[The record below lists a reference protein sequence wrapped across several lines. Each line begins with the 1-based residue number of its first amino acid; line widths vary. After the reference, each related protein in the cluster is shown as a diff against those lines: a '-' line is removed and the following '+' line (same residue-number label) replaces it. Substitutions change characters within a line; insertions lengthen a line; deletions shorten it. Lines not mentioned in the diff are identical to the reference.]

1 MEFGMK
7 NLALYLHVPFC
18 LRKCRYCDFL
28 SFSADASI
36 KRDYVEALKREI
48 EARGRWFREKGGY
61 RLYSVFIGGG
71 TPSILEGGQV
81 GELLSSVWNA
91 FGQKPMTNEVTLEA
105 NPGTITQE
113 KIRCWK
119 QAGVTRVS
127 VGVQA
132 AQNILLKRL
141 GRVHTWEET
150 LEGIQELRCA
160 GFRSISADL
169 MMGLPGQS
177 LEDWTDTL
185 AKILAMGVE
194 HISCYSLILEEG
206 TPFYREEAAG
216 KLSLPSDEEE
226 RRMYH
231 TAVRQLAAAGYRQ
244 YEISNFAKP
253 GYACLHNLCYWD
265 LTSYLGLGLG
275 ASSYLEGTRFQNTND
290 MQNYLKNSQYPRSIQ
305 ENCTVVTQARE
316 MEEYMFLGLRRTD
329 GVEADSFRARFGAG
343 VESVYGEA
351 LAALQ
356 RKGFL
361 QFKEGRICLTELG
374 RDFANQ
380 VFVEFLLDPET
391 E

>member
-1 MEFGMK
+1 MK
-7 NLALYLHVPFC
+7 NLALYLHIPFC
-18 LRKCRYCDFL
+18 MQKCRYCDFL
-28 SFSADASI
+28 SFSADSSI

-48 EARGRWFREKGGY
+48 EAWGRWFREKGEY
-61 RLYSVFIGGG
+61 CLYSVFIGGG

-81 GELLSSVWNA
+81 GELLSSVWEA
-91 FGQKPMTNEVTLEA
+91 FGQEPVTKEVTLEA

-113 KIRCWK
+113 KIRSWK

-141 GRVHTWEET
+141 GRIHTWEEAR
-150 LEGIQELRCA
+150 EGIEALRRA
-160 GFRSISADL
+160 GFRSVSVDL

-185 AKILAMGVE
+185 AKIIALDVE

-216 KLSLPSDEEE
+216 KLPLPSDEEE

-231 TAVRQLAAAGYRQ
+231 TAVRQLETGGYRQ
-244 YEISNFAKP
+244 YELSNFAKP

-265 LTSYLGLGLG
+265 LTPYLGLGLG
-275 ASSYLEGTRFQNTND
+275 ASSYVEGKRFHNTED
-290 MQNYLKNSQYPRSIQ
+290 METYIENSRYPRSIL
-305 ENCTVVTQARE
+305 ENCTAVTRARE
-316 MEEYMFLGLRRTD
+316 MEEFMFLGLRRTN

-351 LAALQ
+351 LTAMG

-361 QFKEGRICLTELG
+361 QFKEGRIWLTELG

-380 VFVEFLLDPET
+380 VFVEFLLDSEM